1 MPFTLDSIK
10 DLDAVMRRRALAAER
25 ASALY
30 ACERAVPYG
39 PDEDHTLDLY
49 RPPGVTGPVPV
60 LMFIHGGF
68 WRSLRAAQFSF
79 LAPAFVDHGVALAV
93 IDYPLIP
100 RVRMQEVVQA
110 CRLALVHLH
119 RQADALGLDRARIA
133 VAGNSAGG
141 HLVAELMDTAWMA
154 GMDFPEDGL
163 CGGVAISGLFDLAPV
178 AQSFQNDSL
187 QLSAEEIARYSP
199 LKRSLSLRVALA
211 GGGRGPETSEFL
223 AAERRFRAACGQLRG
238 RCAASGSR
246 AGPSH
251 HGGARRAGQAERT
264 PEPGRTR
271 SAAPGVKH
279 LTLPPRTNTHEGSE
293 AHSLCSSACML
304 IYGGFCARLCL
315 RWPTPVFH

>member
-10 DLDAVMRRRALAAER
+10 DLDAVMHRRALAAER
-25 ASALY
+25 ASAQY
-30 ACERAVPYG
+30 ACQRAIPYG

-49 RPPGVTGPVPV
+49 RPPGAAGPVPV

-119 RQADALGLDRARIA
+119 RQAEALGLDRSRIA

-141 HLVAELMDTAWMA
+141 HLVAELMDTAWMT
-154 GMDFPEDGL
+154 GMGFPEDGL

-187 QLSAEEIARYSP
+187 QLSAQEIERFSP
-199 LKRSLSLRVALA
+199 LKRALSLRAPLRVAV
-211 GGGRGPETSEFL
+211 GGAETSEFL
-223 AAERRFRAACGQLRG
+223 RQSAEFARHARAHGAEVSHMEVAQANHITVVLDELAQSERPLSQL
-238 RCAASGSR
+238 
-246 AGPSH
+246 
-251 HGGARRAGQAERT
+251 
-264 PEPGRTR
+264 TR
-271 SAAPGVKH
+271 DLLLPGVKH
-279 LTLPPRTNTHEGSE
+279 LTRP
-293 AHSLCSSACML
+293 A
-304 IYGGFCARLCL
+304 
-315 RWPTPVFH
+315 

>member
-10 DLDAVMRRRALAAER
+10 DLDAVMRRRTLAAEQ
-25 ASALY
+25 ASARY
-30 ACERAVPYG
+30 ACQRAIPYG

-49 RPPGVTGPVPV
+49 LPPGAAGPVPV

-110 CRLALVHLH
+110 CRLALGHLH

-154 GMDFPEDGL
+154 GMGFPEDGL

-178 AQSFQNDSL
+178 ALSFQNDSL
-187 QLSAEEIARYSP
+187 QLSAEEIARFSP
-199 LKRSLSLRVALA
+199 LKRSLSLRAPLLVAV
-211 GGGRGPETSEFL
+211 GGAETSEFL
-223 AAERRFRAACGQLRG
+223 RQSAEFAQHALVQGAAVGHMEVAQANHITVVLDEL
-238 RCAASGSR
+238 A
-246 AGPSH
+246 
-251 HGGARRAGQAERT
+251 QAER
-264 PEPGRTR
+264 PLSRATR
-271 SAAPGVKH
+271 E
-279 LTLPPRTNTHEGSE
+279 L
-293 AHSLCSSACML
+293 
-304 IYGGFCARLCL
+304 L
-315 RWPTPVFH
+315 RPV

>member
-30 ACERAVPYG
+30 ACERAIPYG
-39 PDEDHTLDLY
+39 PDEDHTFDLY
-49 RPPGVTGPVPV
+49 RPPGVAGPVPV

-119 RQADALGLDRARIA
+119 RQADVLGLDRERIA
-133 VAGNSAGG
+133 VAGHSAGG

-154 GMDFPEDGL
+154 GLGFPQDGL

-187 QLSAEEIARYSP
+187 QLTADEIERFSP
-199 LKRSLSLRVALA
+199 LKRALSLRAPLRVAV
-211 GGGRGPETSEFL
+211 GGAETSEFL
-223 AAERRFRAACGQLRG
+223 RQSAEFALHARAHGAEV
-238 RCAASGSR
+238 
-246 AGPSH
+246 SH
-251 HGGARRAGQAERT
+251 MEVAQANHITVVLDELAQAER
-264 PEPGRTR
+264 PLSQLTR
-271 SAAPGVKH
+271 DLLLSGVKH
-279 LTLPPRTNTHEGSE
+279 LT
-293 AHSLCSSACML
+293 ASA
-304 IYGGFCARLCL
+304 
-315 RWPTPVFH
+315 

>member
-10 DLDAVMRRRALAAER
+10 DLDAVMRRRTLAAEQ
-25 ASALY
+25 ASARY
-30 ACERAVPYG
+30 ACQRAIPYG

-49 RPPGVTGPVPV
+49 LPPGAAGPVPV

-110 CRLALVHLH
+110 CRLALGHLH
-119 RQADALGLDRARIA
+119 RQADDLGLDRARIA

-154 GMDFPEDGL
+154 GMGFPEDGL

-178 AQSFQNDSL
+178 ALSFQNDSL
-187 QLSAEEIARYSP
+187 QLSAEEIARFSP
-199 LKRSLSLRVALA
+199 LKRSLSLRAPLLVAV
-211 GGGRGPETSEFL
+211 GGAETSEFL
-223 AAERRFRAACGQLRG
+223 RQSAEFAQHALVQGAAVGHMQVAQANHITVVLDELA
-238 RCAASGSR
+238 
-246 AGPSH
+246 
-251 HGGARRAGQAERT
+251 QAER
-264 PEPGRTR
+264 PLSRATR
-271 SAAPGVKH
+271 E
-279 LTLPPRTNTHEGSE
+279 L
-293 AHSLCSSACML
+293 
-304 IYGGFCARLCL
+304 L
-315 RWPTPVFH
+315 RPV

>member
-10 DLDAVMRRRALAAER
+10 DLDAVMRRRALAAEQV
-25 ASALY
+25 SARY
-30 ACERAVPYG
+30 ACERAIPYG
-39 PDEDHTLDLY
+39 PDPDHTLDLY
-49 RPPGVTGPVPV
+49 RPPGLQGPVPV

-110 CRLALVHLH
+110 CRLALGHLH

-154 GMDFPEDGL
+154 DMDLPPDSL

-178 AQSFQNDSL
+178 ALSFQNDSL
-187 QLSAEEIARYSP
+187 HLTAEEIERFSP
-199 LKRSLSLRVALA
+199 LQRALSLNAPLLVAV
-211 GGGRGPETSEFL
+211 GGAETSEFL
-223 AAERRFRAACGQLRG
+223 RQSEAFAQHARAQ
-238 RCAASGSR
+238 
-246 AGPSH
+246 
-251 HGGARRAGQAERT
+251 GARVSHMEVAQANHITVVLDELAQAEQ
-264 PEPGRTR
+264 PLSLATR
-271 SAAPGVKH
+271 ELLHPGVKQ
-279 LTLPPRTNTHEGSE
+279 LTGQ
-293 AHSLCSSACML
+293 A
-304 IYGGFCARLCL
+304 
-315 RWPTPVFH
+315 

>member
-10 DLDAVMRRRALAAER
+10 DLDAVMHRRALAAER

-30 ACERAVPYG
+30 ACQRAIPYG

-49 RPPGVTGPVPV
+49 LPSDPVGPVPL
-60 LMFIHGGF
+60 LMVIHGGF
-68 WRSLRAAQFSF
+68 WRSMRAAQFSF

-119 RQADALGLDRARIA
+119 RQADVLGLDRSRIGL
-133 VAGNSAGG
+133 AGNSAGG

-187 QLSAEEIARYSP
+187 QLSAQEIACFSP
-199 LKRSLSLRVALA
+199 LKRQLSLRAPLVVAV
-211 GGGRGPETSEFL
+211 GGAETSEFL
-223 AAERRFRAACGQLRG
+223 RQSAQFVRHAREQGAQVGHMEVPLANHITVVLDELAQAQQPLSRVTRELLR
-238 RCAASGSR
+238 
-246 AGPSH
+246 
-251 HGGARRAGQAERT
+251 
-264 PEPGRTR
+264 
-271 SAAPGVKH
+271 
-279 LTLPPRTNTHEGSE
+279 
-293 AHSLCSSACML
+293 
-304 IYGGFCARLCL
+304 
-315 RWPTPVFH
+315 PV